1 MINFGGASLIFNK
14 DGQVR
19 LNPSD
24 TIEEGWY
31 PYPVQTL
38 YSADGRTLTVPQ
50 TEVEAHLQVGWYVR
64 PVRTL
69 YAADGRSIIAFE
81 KDLEQWLAV
90 GWYLTD
96 VRAEAIAKVTQ
107 SDIADLANVMHSEAN
122 GLDTRE
128 VSMVAWCVLNRVD
141 ANQGSIHSICWS
153 NQFTRRGNITAY
165 AWLAEDV
172 LIRWYMEKA
181 GVTNVGRTLPSTHR
195 YFVGD
200 GKHNY
205 FRADFKGKG
214 ELYSIFNNYPNP
226 YV

>member
-1 MINFGGASLIFNK
+1 MINFGGASLLFNK

-38 YSADGRTLTVPQ
+38 YSADGRTLIVPQ

-153 NQFTRRGNITAY
+153 NQFTRRGNTTAY

-181 GVTNVGRTLPSTHR
+181 GVTNVGRTLPSNYYWFTGNGQHNFFR
-195 YFVGD
+195 CDFN
-200 GKHNY
+200 GK
-205 FRADFKGKG
+205 K
-214 ELYSIFNNYPNP
+214 ELQSIFDRTINP